1 MKSNSLISKNISI
14 FALFLLVAAVFPGS
28 NTAAAKSEEAV
39 QAALILKFAKFVE
52 WPRTAFRSASS
63 PIVIGVLGDDR
74 LRELLT
80 FMAID
85 KKVGKRGLKVVDAK
99 TSSSWSSVQI
109 LFIVESIS
117 ANIPKVLTSVNRK
130 SVLTVSEAEGFSEQG
145 GMIYFERVSKK
156 IHLTINTAAT
166 SAARLNLNSKLLNI
180 ATIVSH

>member
-1 MKSNSLISKNISI
+1 MKSNSLISKSISI
-14 FALFLLVAAVFPGS
+14 FALFLLVAVVFPGS

-85 KKVGKRGLKVVDAK
+85 KKASGRGLKVVDAN

-109 LFIVESIS
+109 LFIDESES
-117 ANIPKVLTSVNRK
+117 DKLSRVLTSVNGK
-130 SVLTVSEAEGFSEQG
+130 SVLTVSEAEGFAEKG
-145 GMIYFERVSKK
+145 GMIFFKRVASKL
-156 IHLTINTAAT
+156 HLTINTAAT
-166 SAARLNLNSKLLNI
+166 SEARLKVDSRLLDI
-180 ATIVSH
+180 ATLTRH

>member
-14 FALFLLVAAVFPGS
+14 FALFLLVAVVFPGS

-52 WPRTAFRSASS
+52 WPRTEFRSASS

-85 KKVGKRGLKVVDAK
+85 KKVSGRELKVVDAN

-109 LFIVESIS
+109 LFIDESES
-117 ANIPKVLTSVNRK
+117 DKLSRVLTSVNGK
-130 SVLTVSEAEGFSEQG
+130 SVLTVSEAEGFAEQG
-145 GMIYFERVSKK
+145 GMIYLGRGSKK
-156 IHLTINTAAT
+156 LNLTINTAAT
-166 SAARLNLNSKLLNI
+166 RAARLNVDSKLLGI
-180 ATIVSH
+180 ATITRH